1 MKKESLHFSY
11 MILLLTI
18 VASHSL
24 ASTQPRCHED
34 ERSALLEFK
43 TTFFTRKH
51 PCCYYS
57 SPVEQ
62 AKIESW
68 NASEGKT
75 QSDCCSWTGV
85 ECDKAS
91 GHVIDL
97 DLSCSCLSGKINSN
111 TSIFRLLHLRS
122 LNLAFNDFNC
132 PIPPTIGNLSSL
144 KDLNFSGC
152 NFTGQISH
160 SLRNLTRLVHLDLRL
175 NDLNGM
181 IPTYFSGILN
191 LEHLGLGSNSLTG
204 EVPSSLGNLV
214 QLSTLD
220 LGGNQLTGEIPSS
233 LGNLVQLTTLDLG
246 GNQLTGEIP
255 SSLENLVRLSTL
267 ELGGNQLT
275 GEIPSSLENL
285 VRLSTLELGGN
296 QLTGEIPSSL
306 GNLVRLSTLDLGDN
320 QLTGEIPSSLGNL
333 VRLSTLHLGYNQ
345 LTGEIPSSLG
355 NLVRLSTLHLEYN
368 QLTGK
373 IPSSIG
379 DLIQLT
385 DINLQ
390 YNQLVGEIPL
400 SFQNLLELRSLKLG
414 SNRLSGEIPSLLGRL
429 IQLTNVD
436 LSLNQFHGAIP
447 STISQLQGLN
457 SFYLNLNNLS
467 GTVKLDMFSEA
478 KNLQILGLSSNKL
491 SLIVETNI
499 THRYRNL
506 GLGSCNLNSFPE
518 FLQDQ
523 NDLYML
529 DLSYNN
535 ISGQVPKW
543 FLNVSTENLQLLNL
557 SGNFLTSFAQDPV
570 IFKWK
575 ELFEVDLGFNELQGS
590 VPIPPP
596 KIEYYFI
603 SNNRLSGGISPLLC
617 NLSYIIMID
626 FSDNN
631 LTGFLPQCFSHLS
644 GFLEVLNLRR
654 NNFIGKIPELNGNFY
669 MIDLSY
675 NKLEGPLPI
684 LLRSCNRLQFLNF
697 ASNHIRD
704 VFPSWLGSL
713 RSLRVLILR
722 DNKFYGFIEEP
733 TNRIEFPIL
742 QIIDLSQNSF
752 SGSLPSKYFKN
763 WTAMKVPRTD
773 SLSYMGD
780 YLELRWEPLS
790 LWTFGYSMSVFAKG
804 IQMNYSKI
812 QEYLTLI
819 DLSSNNFSGAIP
831 ETIGSLKQLK
841 LLNLSNNMLSG
852 PLPPFLANL
861 TNLEALDLSQ
871 NQLSG
876 EISQDLTQLTSLAV
890 FDVSY
895 NCLTGPIPKL
905 RQFATF
911 ENNSYKGNSGLCGAP
926 LSKECGYPKAS
937 PPSFPTS
944 EEDQDSGSA
953 KELDWKIVC
962 MGYASGLV
970 IGVVLGNCLITRRR
984 VESLVKNFGRRKQR
998 RRSNLSDTQEVI
1010 SLSSNNFKGRIPRV
1024 KKTSVQLMIDFSYN
1038 QFKGHYLANR
1048 FPWVIGELSGGEMSE
1063 SLGSLKQLQLLNL
1076 SNKILGS
1083 PIPQSLANPS
1093 NSKALD
1099 HSRNQLS
1106 GEIPQEL
1113 T

>member
-91 GHVIDL
+91 GHVIGL
-97 DLSCSCLSGKINSN
+97 DLSCSCLSGKIDSN
-111 TSIFRLLHLRS
+111 TSIFRLLRLRS

-132 PIPPTIGNLSSL
+132 QIPPTIGNLSSL

-152 NFTGQISH
+152 NFMGHISH
-160 SLRNLTRLVHLDLRL
+160 SLRNLTQLVHLDLSV

-191 LEHLGLGSNSLTG
+191 VEHLSLGYNSLTG
-204 EVPSSLGNLV
+204 EVPSSLGNLVQLSTLDLGGYNQLTGEIPSSLGNLV

-233 LGNLVQLTTLDLG
+233 
-246 GNQLTGEIP
+246 
-255 SSLENLVRLSTL
+255 
-267 ELGGNQLT
+267 
-275 GEIPSSLENL
+275 
-285 VRLSTLELGGN
+285 
-296 QLTGEIPSSL
+296 
-306 GNLVRLSTLDLGDN
+306 
-320 QLTGEIPSSLGNL
+320 
-333 VRLSTLHLGYNQ
+333 
-345 LTGEIPSSLG
+345 
-355 NLVRLSTLHLEYN
+355 
-368 QLTGK
+368 
-373 IPSSIG
+373 IG

-385 DINLQ
+385 NIDLQ
-390 YNQLVGEIPL
+390 YNRLVGEIPL
-400 SFQNLLELRSLKLG
+400 SFQNLLELRSLTLD

-429 IQLTNVD
+429 TQLTHVY
-436 LSLNQFHGAIP
+436 LSFNQFHGAIP

-457 SFYLNLNNLS
+457 SLYLNSNNLS

-478 KNLQILGLSSNKL
+478 KNLRMLVLSSNKL

-499 THRYRNL
+499 THQYWVL
-506 GLGSCNLNSFPE
+506 SLGSCNLNSFPE

-523 NDLYML
+523 NHLELL

-543 FLNVSTENLQLLNL
+543 FLNVSTENLHILNL
-557 SGNFLTSFAQDPV
+557 SSNFLTSFAQDPV

-575 ELFEVDLGFNELQGS
+575 ELLEVDLGFNELQGS

-596 KIEYYFI
+596 KIECYFI

-617 NLSYIIMID
+617 NLSYISMID

-631 LTGFLPQCFSHLS
+631 LTGFLRQCFSNLS
-644 GFLEVLNLRR
+644 GYWGVLNLRS
-654 NNFIGKIPELNGNFY
+654 NNFIGKIPEFNGNFN

-675 NKLEGPLPI
+675 NKLEGPLPRS
-684 LLRSCNRLQFLNF
+684 LRNCNILQFLNL
-697 ASNHIRD
+697 ANNHIRD

-713 RSLRVLILR
+713 LHLRVLILR
-722 DNKFYGFIEEP
+722 DNRFHGFIEEP
-733 TNRIEFPIL
+733 TNRIKFPML

-752 SGSLPSKYFKN
+752 SGSLPSKYFKH
-763 WTAMKVPRTD
+763 WTAMEVPKRD
-773 SLSYMGD
+773 SSSYLGIFFVVG
-780 YLELRWEPLS
+780 WGHFPLS
-790 LWTFGYSMSVFAKG
+790 TFDYSMSVFAKG

-812 QEYLTLI
+812 QGYLTLI

-831 ETIGSLKQLK
+831 ETIRSLKQLK

-861 TNLEALDLSQ
+861 TNLEALDLSR

-876 EISQDLTQLTSLAV
+876 EISRDLTQLTSLEV

-895 NCLTGPIPKL
+895 NCLIGPIPKS

-911 ENNSYKGNSGLCGAP
+911 ENNSYKGNLGLCGAP
-926 LSKECGYPKAS
+926 LSKKCGYPEAL

-944 EEDQDSGSA
+944 EEDRDSGSA
-953 KELDWKIVC
+953 MEVDWKIVC

-984 VESLVKNFGRRKQR
+984 AQSLVKNFSRRKQR
-998 RRSNLSDTQEVI
+998 RR
-1010 SLSSNNFKGRIPRV
+1010 R
-1024 KKTSVQLMIDFSYN
+1024 
-1038 QFKGHYLANR
+1038 
-1048 FPWVIGELSGGEMSE
+1048 
-1063 SLGSLKQLQLLNL
+1063 
-1076 SNKILGS
+1076 
-1083 PIPQSLANPS
+1083 
-1093 NSKALD
+1093 
-1099 HSRNQLS
+1099 
-1106 GEIPQEL
+1106 
-1113 T
+1113 